1 MTRWAG
7 LCVALAVLVAPAP
20 AAAQDVVPAPPQA
33 PRQTPAE
40 RAVDEGWRLHNGVA
54 LAVDDRIM
62 TIIEFFDELDRIR
75 PRATISTAEQ
85 QREAVA
91 YLDRASVTRLLGQRA
106 GSSLEL
112 SELDID
118 ARLRDWIRERREP
131 KGSIAYGAELRRDGR
146 DPLYELPRAREEL
159 LGRLWFGRETGAEG
173 GAGRKMVDTYVRPGT
188 LRRQY
193 PAWADAQQ
201 AEFVELRAV
210 DLEIAAAGGEEFARE
225 LMREMRRD
233 ILAGEADMAEL
244 AAEYSGDPD
253 LRQAQGRI
261 APLRVANLPDGELRD
276 FVLAGADG
284 AISEPIA
291 WGLSGPAGVLDRAVS
306 LRIFRIERKT
316 RAESAPAF
324 ESATTQESI
333 RRDITRELASRRE
346 SAAADRLNR
355 ASMVWRHPIVSSFLR
370 HSSQP

>member
-7 LCVALAVLVAPAP
+7 LCVALAVLVGPAS
-20 AAAQDVVPAPPQA
+20 AAAQDVAPAPA
-33 PRQTPAE
+33 QTPAE

-85 QREAVA
+85 QREAVS
-91 YLDRASVTRLLGQRA
+91 YLARASVTRLLGQRA
-106 GSSLEL
+106 GSTLEL

-131 KGSIAYGAELRRDGR
+131 KGSVAYGAELRREGR

-210 DLEIAAAGGEEFARE
+210 ELMGAPVGGPEFARE
-225 LMREMRRD
+225 LLAEMRRD
-233 ILAGEADMAEL
+233 ILAGEADMAAL
-244 AAEYSGDPD
+244 AAEHSGDPD

-276 FVLAGADG
+276 FVLAGSDG
-284 AISEPIA
+284 AVSEPIA
-291 WGLSGPAGVLDRAVS
+291 WGLNGPAGVLDRAVAY
-306 LRIFRIERKT
+306 RIFRIERKT

-346 SAAADRLNR
+346 TAAAERLNR
-355 ASMVWRHPIVSSFLR
+355 ASMVWMHPMVSSFLR
-370 HSSQP
+370 ESGQP